1 MKQGGGTWH
10 GGERGK
16 RIWWREGLGTVLR
29 RRGELAAA
37 RARACGCGGVEQ
49 GRRGGVRGWRLGRA
63 VVAQRLARAALAMS
77 AARETLR
84 RGGGDYGD

>member
-1 MKQGGGTWH
+1 MKQGGGTWR

-16 RIWWREGLGTVLR
+16 RIRWREGLGTGLR

-49 GRRGGVRGWRLGRA
+49 GRRGGVRGWHKVLGCGLDCGGT
-63 VVAQRLARAALAMS
+63 VAWAWES
-77 AARETLR
+77 C
-84 RGGGDYGD
+84 GDDDGSSRD